1 MRKVLFI
8 LGQLSDQ
15 DAEWLTA
22 NGRKQVLPPE
32 TVLIREAE
40 PIDSL
45 YIVLEGQLS
54 VTDRDLGDAEVARL
68 GCGEIVGE
76 MSFVDGRPPSATVRA
91 VERTIAL
98 RVPRPA
104 LLRKIEAD
112 PAFAARFYR
121 ALAMFISH
129 RLRTLT
135 RDSPDVDELDPNVL
149 DSLHLAASRFDRMM
163 KQLMM
168 SA

>member
-22 NGRKQVLPPE
+22 NGRKKVLPPDG
-32 TVLIREAE
+32 VMIREGE

-45 YIVLEGQLS
+45 YVVLEGLLS
-54 VTDRDLGDAEVARL
+54 VIDRDLGNSEVAQL
-68 GCGEIVGE
+68 GCGEVVGE
-76 MSFVDGRPPSATVRA
+76 MSFIDGRPPSATVRA
-91 VERTIAL
+91 IERTTAL
-98 RVPRPA
+98 EVPRRA
-104 LLRKIEAD
+104 LLHKIETD

-121 ALAMFISH
+121 ALAMFLSH

-135 RDSPDVDELDPNVL
+135 HDSPDVDELDPNVL
-149 DSLHLAASRFDRMM
+149 DSVHLAASRFDRMM

>member
-22 NGRKQVLPPE
+22 NGRKQVLPPDG
-32 TVLIREAE
+32 VMIREGE

-45 YIVLEGQLS
+45 YVVLEGLLS
-54 VTDRDLGDAEVARL
+54 VIDRDLGNAEVAQL
-68 GCGEIVGE
+68 GCGEVVGE
-76 MSFVDGRPPSATVRA
+76 MSFIDGRPPSATVRA
-91 VERTIAL
+91 IERTTAL
-98 RVPRPA
+98 KVSRQA
-104 LLRKIEAD
+104 LLNKIETD

-121 ALAMFISH
+121 ALAMFLSH

-135 RDSPDVDELDPNVL
+135 RDNPDVDELDPNVL
-149 DSLHLAASRFDRMM
+149 DSVHLAASRFDRMM

>member
-8 LGQLSDQ
+8 LGQLSDH

-32 TVLIREAE
+32 GVMIREGE

-45 YIVLEGQLS
+45 YVVLEGLLS
-54 VTDRDLGDAEVARL
+54 VIDRDLGNAEVAQL
-68 GCGEIVGE
+68 GCGEVVGE
-76 MSFVDGRPPSATVRA
+76 MSFIDGRPPSATVRA
-91 VERTIAL
+91 IERTTAL
-98 RVPRPA
+98 KVPRQA
-104 LLRKIEAD
+104 LQHKIETD

-121 ALAMFISH
+121 ALAMFLSH

-135 RDSPDVDELDPNVL
+135 RDNPDVDELDPNVL
-149 DSLHLAASRFDRMM
+149 DSVHLAASRFDRMM